1 MASLSTTLSLPS
13 SCPSSCSRSSNKS
26 INAAIHFSRPPRVR
40 FSTPELTLTTQR
52 TVDEPKTAPALLD
65 SCTNSIDNDKSAE
78 ITTQLYMIL
87 EEVNDRVEMH
97 RNVGEQ
103 RDNWNTLLLNSINMM
118 TLAATTMAGL
128 SAVSGGSSGGPLKL
142 SSFLLF
148 SASTGMLMIMNKI
161 QPSQLAEEQRNAM
174 RLFKKLDSEIK
185 SKLALGGAM
194 EADVEELVLK
204 VLALDRA
211 FPLPLLGKMLEKFP
225 KKFEPATWWPS
236 KSCRPVKEKKSE
248 RVPHQQ
254 SMESGNN
261 NGWSEELETEM
272 RAVVEVMKRK
282 DVEDYV
288 RLGNLVLKTS
298 KVLAASGPSLTALA
312 AVGSAL
318 MGPHSGGSWATM
330 AALLGGA
337 LAAAVNT
344 FEHGGQVGM
353 VVEMYRNCT
362 GFFGLLGES
371 IETEIEERRENG
383 ELFEMK
389 VALQLGRSL
398 PELRDLAKKSIY
410 SNTEG
415 IELNEFASKLF

>member
-13 SCPSSCSRSSNKS
+13 SCPSSCLRSSNKS
-26 INAAIHFSRPPRVR
+26 INAAIHFSRRPRVR
-40 FSTPELTLTTQR
+40 FSTPELTLTTQS
-52 TVDEPKTAPALLD
+52 TVGEPKTAPVLLD

-78 ITTQLYMIL
+78 ITTRLYMML
-87 EEVNDRVEMH
+87 EEVIDRVEMH
-97 RNVGEQ
+97 RNMGEQ

-128 SAVSGGSSGGPLKL
+128 SAISGGSSGGPLKL

-174 RLFKKLDSEIK
+174 RFFKKLESEIK

-204 VLALDRA
+204 VLA
-211 FPLPLLGKMLEKFP
+211 
-225 KKFEPATWWPS
+225 
-236 KSCRPVKEKKSE
+236 
-248 RVPHQQ
+248 
-254 SMESGNN
+254 
-261 NGWSEELETEM
+261 
-272 RAVVEVMKRK
+272 
-282 DVEDYV
+282 
-288 RLGNLVLKTS
+288 
-298 KVLAASGPSLTALA
+298 ASGPLLTALA

-318 MGPHSGGSWATM
+318 MGSHSGGSWATM

-344 FEHGGQVGM
+344 FEHGAQVGM

-389 VALQLGRSL
+389 TV
-398 PELRDLAKKSIY
+398 
-410 SNTEG
+410 
-415 IELNEFASKLF
+415 